1 MANGLPLEGYSL
13 GAGKLNLDLP
23 DLAPATRLPLSTGV
37 STGRAAD
44 IAPSGAAPGGG
55 PDIAGMLNYEPTTRD
70 RWAAFFHGIGSND
83 PGATG
88 KYLNALTETKRKAG
102 MDLANYQ
109 INFAREM
116 REGRTQTMVTTE
128 KVFGLVDTIAP
139 KLSAM
144 SPDEVET
151 TLKGLEQIAEEG
163 GARSAKALVRPLA
176 KNPDLAAIVPGL
188 LPLIPRNVQ
197 QVIGLQAPK
206 AIAEGRMPSLLWANA
221 LPELQR
227 QLNQEAEQELDAL
240 SLEPA
245 YRDQPVP
252 YDVLMRRITRGD
264 RIREMYIDRTYGG
277 TAGKEI
283 DAARDAF
290 DRRLAQKGVALPS
303 TAAKAQETAA
313 TTAAQKRAGLAP
325 DIVKGEAAA
334 AAEKTQAQE
343 IAKLTAKPFGM
354 EEARL
359 RLQELRNNV
368 EQGNF
373 AGLTDTVT
381 NYLKADPTVKD
392 KPTQAQ
398 VQRAIERSE
407 GALLERSRQQG
418 LAAGNI
424 PARTPETEMKLFQNL
439 ALAQSMLDELA
450 RLTPKV
456 NLPKIAGGLAP
467 WFNKIAET
475 GRVGPL
481 PVDMRGLSGG
491 DRRFL
496 ALTRDYADTVLRMR
510 SGAQINEQEFARML
524 GFLPVEQ
531 ATPATVRARLTLQRD
546 LLRARQ
552 NIQAQTLRGGGYRA
566 PEVTPPTLG
575 GAGGWTIERV
585 K

>member
-23 DLAPATRLPLSTGV
+23 DLAPATRLPLDTGGV

-102 MDLANYQ
+102 MDLLNYQ
-109 INFAREM
+109 INFAREI
-116 REGRTQTMVTTE
+116 REGRTQTMAATE
-128 KVFGLVDTIAP
+128 KVFDLVSTTAP

-176 KNPDLAAIVPGL
+176 KNPDLAAVVPGL
-188 LPLIPRNVQ
+188 LQLIPRNAQ

-334 AAEKTQAQE
+334 AAEKAAATKRVELAPE
-343 IAKLTAKPFGM
+343 IVALEARRTAVLEETKEQVKARYDVTKPLTAT
-354 EEARL
+354 EA
-359 RLQELRNNV
+359 
-368 EQGNF
+368 G
-373 AGLTDTVT
+373 TM
-381 NYLKADPTVKD
+381 
-392 KPTQAQ
+392 
-398 VQRAIERSE
+398 RS
-407 GALLERSRQQG
+407 Q
-418 LAAGNI
+418 
-424 PARTPETEMKLFQNL
+424 F
-439 ALAQSMLDELA
+439 LAQSKDFTDTLRAYQRVEDAVKDPSAAGDIAALFGYMKMLDPGSVVRESEFATAQNAAGVPEQIRNTWNRLMSGKRLGEEGSPTREDIADRA
-450 RLTPKV
+450 RRLVKGQLGQHEQV
-456 NLPKIAGGLAP
+456 EGEFKRIAGKRRGDPGEVVPDLVGALRQTIKAQGP
-467 WFNKIAET
+467 GSRASET
-475 GRVGPL
+475 VSRASA
-481 PVDMRGLSGG
+481 DYKKAQARGLS
-491 DRRFL
+491 D
-496 ALTRDYADTVLRMR
+496 A
-510 SGAQINEQEFARML
+510 E
-524 GFLPVEQ
+524 
-531 ATPATVRARLTLQRD
+531 
-546 LLRARQ
+546 
-552 NIQAQTLRGGGYRA
+552 
-566 PEVTPPTLG
+566 
-575 GAGGWTIERV
+575 IERRYKV
-585 K
+585 KVTD